1 MAQSYTLPT
10 SEIDRQVVDI
20 WEAILDVHPIGIHDN
35 FFDLGGHSLAAARIV
50 SAVIKTFLVDIP
62 LAILF
67 NSPTVAEMAAAISA
81 HMAKNVD
88 EAEIARILTELEALT
103 DEEAQQLVSAG
114 VSKARHE

>member
-1 MAQSYTLPT
+1 MFTRSAFTTISLIWAVIRWQPT
-10 SEIDRQVVDI
+10 
-20 WEAILDVHPIGIHDN
+20 
-35 FFDLGGHSLAAARIV
+35 RIV

-67 NSPTVAEMAAAISA
+67 NSPTVADMAAAISA
-81 HMAKNVD
+81 HMVKSVG
-88 EAEIARILTELEALT
+88 EAEIARILAELEALT